1 MSDEAANEPAPTFT
15 IDEVDADV
23 VRPLR
28 HKYLRPD
35 QPEDAVEYASD
46 T

>member
-1 MSDEAANEPAPTFT
+1 MSDEATNEPAPTFT
-15 IDEVDADV
+15 IAEVDVEV

-35 QPEDAVEYASD
+35 QPEAAVEYVSD